1 MSKESIIA
9 LSLIFICQVFPKC
22 EDIYPEAG
30 KICPDFVLK
39 NIKYFEK
46 RQAGL
51 HDFKGKWLVLDFWN
65 KTCSSCISSF
75 PKISELQKE
84 MGDKV
89 QFMLVGIQDQEN
101 QIELM
106 YDKFKEKEKLVM
118 PCAFDSSL
126 ANRWDIFTAP
136 YIIVIDPNGKVQAIT
151 YSVNAENLLNLMKG
165 APHHLPKAYRVHEEM
180 KDTMIAYDEKRPLL
194 INGNGGVDSEFL
206 FRSLLSAFNSAKQ
219 HVYVISSIYNEE
231 RPGTFQVL
239 GATIANL
246 YMYAYVGT
254 VTPDSDFYPNPIVE
268 IKDTLLF
275 RAYKEFCY
283 SLHIPPYISTKQRM
297 MDVMQRDLTNYFP
310 YTAKIE
316 ERKFPCFKLVV
327 LTSDAKRTLASKGG
341 RASFKV
347 VVPKVE
353 FIATNY
359 DFGSFLALLGRFNGN
374 DIINATDITGNI
386 DIHFNGFLASIVEV
400 KAELNKHGL
409 DLIPAERPLKV
420 LVIREKS

>member
-1 MSKESIIA
+1 MSKVSIIA
-9 LSLIFICQVFPKC
+9 LCLIFICQVFPKC

-30 KICPDFVLK
+30 KICPNFVLR

-46 RQAGL
+46 KQAGL

-84 MGDKV
+84 MGDKI

-101 QIELM
+101 QIEPM

-126 ANRWDIFTAP
+126 ANKWDIFTAP
-136 YIIVIDPNGKVQAIT
+136 YIIIIDPSGKVQAIT

-165 APHHLPKAYRVHEEM
+165 TPHHLPKAYRVHEEM
-180 KDTMIAYDEKRPLL
+180 KDTLIAYDDKKPLL

-206 FRSLLSAFNSAKQ
+206 FRSLLSSFNGAKQ

-268 IKDTLLF
+268 VKDTLLF
-275 RAYKEFCY
+275 RSYKEFCY
-283 SLHIPPYISTKQRM
+283 SLQIPPAISTKQHM

-310 YTAKIE
+310 YSATIE
-316 ERKFPCFKLVV
+316 ERKFPCLKLVA
-327 LTSDAKRTLASKGG
+327 LSSDAKPTLTSKGG

-359 DFGSFLALLGRFNGN
+359 DFGSFLGLLGRFNGN
-374 DIINATDITGNI
+374 EIINATDITGNI
-386 DIHFNGFLASIVEV
+386 DIHFTGLLASITEV
-400 KAELNKHGL
+400 KSELNRHGL

-420 LVIREKS
+420 LVIREKP